1 MKAISELMLQKI
13 SKEDFLK
20 QNNIVNIEE
29 VIAKGLIAAYENK
42 EAESVEVL
50 LYLVFKFEVFN
61 VEYVSI
67 INKLLISD
75 WHHQHENI
83 VILLQKIS
91 CFESVDY
98 LNSAIELHP
107 QYLSWD
113 DNYAFEI
120 KCVRAIYHIGKEKS
134 FSYLEKLCKHENSI
148 IREMAQRQIKKL
160 E

>member
-42 EAESVEVL
+42 DAESVEVL
-50 LYLVFKFEVFN
+50 LYLVFKFEAFN
-61 VEYVSI
+61 VEYVNI
-67 INKLLISD
+67 LDKLLISD
-75 WHHQHENI
+75 WHHQH
-83 VILLQKIS
+83 
-91 CFESVDY
+91 Y